1 LATLS
6 RVEPNVQ
13 SDSAVGELLWR
24 SLECARTNT
33 QDERHTV
40 LWKVIDGLWDEGVT
54 LYCTDHLS
62 DRELYTLLWTDLLLE
77 DEPIVPDDFSVT
89 THLDILGG

>member
-1 LATLS
+1 M
-6 RVEPNVQ
+6 
-13 SDSAVGELLWR
+13 
-24 SLECARTNT
+24 
-33 QDERHTV
+33 HTV